1 MPTEL
6 RIWKAYATLT
16 TLALAA
22 LAVAAWRPQTRPAD
36 FDTLTARRIN
46 IVGPD
51 GALQMV
57 ISNRQQMPE
66 GKLDGKTYQSQ
77 GRHDGAGMIFY
88 NALGDENG
96 GLTFGAKQSAA
107 GYSADSGLM
116 FDQFK
121 QDQTVGLTYTDENG
135 RSSAGLRVW
144 QRPTTRLSAL
154 MDHIQAV
161 WAMPE
166 GKAKTEA
173 LAEIQQQA
181 ARGALGAARLFAGRT
196 PQKDAAVVLDDAQ
209 GHPRLRLQVSA
220 AGVAEIEFLDAQG
233 KVLRRLTATP

>member
-1 MPTEL
+1 MATEL

-16 TLALAA
+16 TLALAVI
-22 LAVAAWRPQTRPAD
+22 AVAAWRPQARSEN
-36 FDTLTARRIN
+36 FDTVTVRRIN

-66 GKLDGKTYQSQ
+66 GKMDGKTYQSQ

-88 NALGDENG
+88 NSLGDEDG
-96 GLTFGAKQSAA
+96 GLTFGAKQSST

-135 RSSAGLRVW
+135 RSAAGLRVW
-144 QRPTTRLSAL
+144 QRPTTRLSEL
-154 MDHIQAV
+154 MDHMQAV
-161 WAMPE
+161 RAMPE
-166 GKAKTEA
+166 GKARTEA
-173 LAEIQQQA
+173 LAEIQRQA
-181 ARGALGAARLFAGRT
+181 ASGALGAARLFAGRT

-220 AGVAEIEFLDAQG
+220 AGVAEIEFLDAEG
-233 KVLRRLTATP
+233 KVQRRLTATP